1 MALQN
6 NSYERLHYV
15 TLLAINHNAQII
27 TKQVIQSSNVAQS
40 IELTSAVLLETIV
53 CSDIFQHCNL
63 LQRVIYFGATCLRT
77 LSHGLASEL
86 NLS

>member
-27 TKQVIQSSNVAQS
+27 TKKVIQSSNVAQN

-53 CSDIFQHCNL
+53 CSDIFSIATYCN
-63 LQRVIYFGATCLRT
+63 V
-77 LSHGLASEL
+77 
-86 NLS
+86 